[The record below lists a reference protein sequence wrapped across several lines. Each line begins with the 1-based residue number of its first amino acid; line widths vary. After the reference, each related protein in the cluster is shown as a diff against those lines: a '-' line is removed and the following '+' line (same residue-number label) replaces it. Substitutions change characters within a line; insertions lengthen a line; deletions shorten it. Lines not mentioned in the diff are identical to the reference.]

1 MGKTLFW
8 YVLKDLIRIFLLTSG
23 ALAGIM
29 SFGGLLRPLTEHGL
43 DLGQVGKMLSYF
55 MPAMTTYSLPIAALF
70 ATTMVYGRLAADNEV
85 TACRS
90 VGISHLSLAAPALV
104 LGLLVA
110 LLSLL
115 LLCFIVPAFMLRAEK
130 VVFTNVAQIV
140 ANAIE
145 RNHQIKLSDSSREA
159 VTIFAQGA
167 RVLEPDPKRPEE
179 QAVALDSPMVVT
191 YESQTPAE
199 KAASAPRVPRD
210 FMMVNQAIA
219 YISQNPETDEL
230 TFTAVL
236 NQGVKFSRKVE
247 GSVSAAIDHTIFT
260 AQQPSLVRENSK
272 FMNVLRLKEL
282 LAQPQKSNRVRTVLA
297 GFVAQEQ
304 VQMYLRTLA
313 DSLARETDEAWLAS
327 ESNTWIIQR
336 GTAAMQLKGQSL
348 IIGAP
353 QGATG
358 RPVKVR
364 EQRNNREFA
373 TLEANQLK
381 ISVAPD
387 NTNRLLYIT
396 LEFYD
401 MTSSVGP
408 PRTQYQQSF
417 ATSMP
422 TEIAVLPAQRTPQDY
437 TRARGQLTSLQKD
450 LKRSLIVIGNTV
462 TSELHARVSFA
473 LSCLILVMVG
483 CALGMMFKS
492 GNFLTA
498 FAVSVVPALIS
509 IALIITGQHTCEN
522 VPRDVTTNFKNTL
535 DLGLGLIWSGNVAV
549 AVLAGALL
557 TRLQRQ

>member
-8 YVLKDLIRIFLLTSG
+8 YILKDLIRIFLLTSG

-115 LLCFIVPAFMLRAEK
+115 LLCFIVPAFMLKAEK
-130 VVFTNVAQIV
+130 VVFSNVAQIV

-145 RNHQIKLSDSSREA
+145 RNHQIKLSDTNRES

-167 RVLEPDPKRPEE
+167 SVLPRDPDRPGE
-179 QAVALDSPMVVT
+179 QAVAMDSPMVVT
-191 YESQTPAE
+191 YEPQTSAE
-199 KAASAPRVPRD
+199 KAENAPRVPKD
-210 FMMVNQAIA
+210 FMMVNDAVA
-219 YISQNPETDEL
+219 YIAQSDQTDEL

-247 GSVSAAIDHTIFT
+247 GSVSAGIDHTIFT
-260 AQQPSLVRENSK
+260 AQQPSLVRENTK
-272 FMNVLRLKEL
+272 FMNVFRLKEL
-282 LAQPQKSNRVRTVLA
+282 LLHPQNSNRVRTVLA
-297 GFVAQEQ
+297 NFVSQEQ
-304 VQMYLRTLA
+304 VTIYLRALS
-313 DSLARETDEAWLAS
+313 DSLAEETDEAWLVSGDDA
-327 ESNTWIIQR
+327 WIIQR
-336 GTAAMQLKGQSL
+336 STAAMEIKGQSL

-353 QGATG
+353 KEVPG
-358 RPVKVR
+358 RPVKLR
-364 EQRNNREFA
+364 QQRGGREFK
-373 TLEANQLK
+373 LMEANQLK
-381 ISVAPD
+381 ITVAPD
-387 NTNRLLYIT
+387 NINHEMYVTMEL
-396 LEFYD
+396 FD
-401 MTSSVGP
+401 VTSNVAS
-408 PRTQYQQSF
+408 PRAQFQQSF
-417 ATSMP
+417 ATAMP
-422 TEIAVLPAQRTPQDY
+422 PDIASIPGQRTPQDY
-437 TRARGQLTSLQKD
+437 TRMRGNLSSLQKD
-450 LKRSLIVIGNTV
+450 MRRSLVVISNNV
-462 TSELHARVSFA
+462 TGELHARVSFA

-498 FAVSVVPALIS
+498 FAVSVAPALMC

-522 VPRDVTTNFKNTL
+522 VPRDVTVNFKNTL

-549 AVLAGALL
+549 AILAVVLL

>member
-85 TACRS
+85 TACRGA
-90 VGISHLSLAAPALV
+90 GISHLAMAAPALV

-130 VVFTNVAQIV
+130 VVFSNVAQIV

-145 RNHQIKLSDSSREA
+145 RNHQIKLSDSNRES

-167 RVLEPDPKRPEE
+167 KVLPPDPQRPGE
-179 QAVALDSPMVVT
+179 QRVMMDSPMVVT
-191 YESQTPAE
+191 YEPQTPQE
-199 KAASAPRVPRD
+199 KLDGAPRKPRD

-219 YISQNPETDEL
+219 YISQGLETDEL
-230 TFTAVL
+230 TFTAEL
-236 NQGVKFSRKVE
+236 QQGVKFSRKIE
-247 GSVSAAIDHTIFT
+247 GSISAGIDQTIFT
-260 AQQPSLVRENSK
+260 AQQPSLVRENTK
-272 FMNVLRLKEL
+272 FMDVLRLKEL
-282 LAQPQKSNRVRTVLA
+282 LAQPQNSNRVRTVLA
-297 GFVAQEQ
+297 RFVADEQ
-304 VQMYLRTLA
+304 VSTYLKTLA
-313 DSLARETDEAWLAS
+313 DSLAKESDEAWI
-327 ESNTWIIQR
+327 ESGNDAWIIQR
-336 GTAAMQLKGQSL
+336 GTAAMELKGQSL

-353 QGATG
+353 QGTAG

-364 EQRNNREFA
+364 EQRNGREFS

-381 ISVAPD
+381 ITVAPD
-387 NTNRLLYIT
+387 NNNRIMYVT
-396 LEFYD
+396 LEFFD

-408 PRTQYQQSF
+408 PRSQYQQSF
-417 ATSMP
+417 ATTMP
-422 TEIAVLPAQRTPQDY
+422 GEIAMLPNQRTPQDY
-437 TRARGQLTSLQKD
+437 TKVRGTLSNIQKD
-450 LKRSLIVIGNTV
+450 MKRSLVVIANTV
-462 TSELHARVSFA
+462 TGELHARVSFA

-522 VPRDVTTNFKNTL
+522 VPREITTNFKNTL
-535 DLGLGLIWSGNVAV
+535 DLGLSLIWSGNVAV
-549 AVLAGALL
+549 AVLAVVLL
-557 TRLQRQ
+557 GRLQRQ